1 MKNQGHK
8 MMPEDHSYLLL
19 TKSKYIEISDL
30 SDKGFKRT
38 ILRKPSEPQENKEN

>member
-38 ILRKPSEPQENKEN
+38 ILRKLSEPQENKEN